1 MKITDL
7 KQMQDGQPFRAF
19 RIHLTSGN
27 TVAVEHPEQLHI
39 NPQADLFTLWV
50 GPQWNLIDIASVE
63 RVSVTSKAR
72 GAK

>member
-7 KQMQDGQPFRAF
+7 KQMQDRTPFRPF
-19 RIHLTSGN
+19 RIHLTRGN
-27 TVAVEHPEQLHI
+27 TVSVEHPEQLHI

-63 RVSVTSKAR
+63 RVTSKRA
-72 GAK
+72 AK